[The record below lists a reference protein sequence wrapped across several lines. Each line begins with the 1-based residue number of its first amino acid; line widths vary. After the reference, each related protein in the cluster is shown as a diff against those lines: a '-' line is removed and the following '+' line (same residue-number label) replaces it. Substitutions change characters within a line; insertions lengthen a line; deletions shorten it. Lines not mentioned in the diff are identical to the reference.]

1 MKREQFVTMLVLA
14 AILELMAVVFIP
26 NKALIAAILLLI
38 NGAIYNLYI
47 RNRRLM
53 AMTDKERI
61 QQAAAIAER
70 NSEYL
75 SDYSPILLFIY
86 DDRGNVEWMNKKAQ
100 ALMEKYGEELWREN
114 LRPLI
119 DGDEDDGKLNLS
131 KDYLSYRI
139 DRKKKILILDNI
151 TTQTTTINRQRSML
165 PAVGF
170 ISIDN
175 YDDVVDKMNDKDIS
189 YLNSFVTTFL
199 SDWAKEYHVYLKRL
213 NAERYFFTAHASDVQ
228 KMADDNFNIVD
239 KVREA
244 AAQQEIIMT
253 ISIGIGYGEQTL
265 ERIGDL
271 AQRNLDIALVRGG
284 DQVVMQES
292 STNAKPRFFGGKTT
306 TSERRTRVRSR
317 AMSTALQKIFD
328 EADEIYVMGH
338 RYPDMDALGSA
349 FGVSKLAEFQQKPNH
364 VIINEDELIPDVQ
377 RALEEIQKQP
387 ELAERMLSVAN
398 GLPAIQPNS
407 VLVMVD
413 YHKPSMSISQEFYEK
428 FDKVVI
434 IDHHRRGEEFP
445 SKTLLTYI
453 ESSASSASELVTE
466 LIQYESSSQKRLDKL
481 TATLLLAGI
490 FVDTKNF
497 GVRTSSRT
505 FDVSSYLK
513 VSGANTDLIQ
523 YLLSS
528 DLPSF
533 LEISELVAKSDF
545 VTDHIVVTCGTD
557 AKVYD
562 SVTAAKTADTLL
574 SMAGIQAAFVITRR
588 QDQKIGISARSDG
601 SINVQN
607 IMESLGG
614 GGHFTNAATQIGDK
628 TLNEVKSLL
637 YNEIQEALDQLK
649 ERETK

>member
-1 MKREQFVTMLVLA
+1 MKKEQFA
-14 AILELMAVVFIP
+14 ALLILGCLLELVALIFVP
-26 NKALIAAILLLI
+26 NKAVVAAILLLI

-47 RNRRLM
+47 RNRRLV

-61 QQAAAIAER
+61 KQAAAIAER

-86 DDRGNVEWMNKKAQ
+86 DERGTIEWMNKKAQ
-100 ALMEKYGEELWREN
+100 SLIDKYGEELWREE

-119 DGDEDDGKLNLS
+119 DGEESDGKLTLS

-139 DRKKKILILDNI
+139 DRKKRILILDNI

-175 YDDVVDKMNDKDIS
+175 YDDVVDKMSDKDIS

-213 NAERYFFTAHASDVQ
+213 NAERYFFTAHASDVER
-228 KMADDNFNIVD
+228 MAKDNFNIVD
-239 KVREA
+239 KIREA

-265 ERIGDL
+265 EQIGDL

-292 STNAKPRFFGGKTT
+292 STNAKPKFFGGKTST
-306 TSERRTRVRSR
+306 TERRTRVRSR
-317 AMSTALQKIFD
+317 AMSTALQKIFA
-328 EADEIYVMGH
+328 EAEEIYVMGH

-349 FGVSKLAEFQQKPNH
+349 FGVSKLADFQNKPNH

-387 ELAERMLSVAN
+387 ELEAKMLSVAK
-398 GLPAIQPNS
+398 GLPSIQSNS

-413 YHKPSMSISQEFYEK
+413 YHKPSMSISQAFYEK

-466 LIQYESSSQKRLDKL
+466 LIQYESNSQRRLDKL

-574 SMAGIQAAFVITRR
+574 SMAGIQAAFVITKR

-607 IMESLGG
+607 IMEGLGG

-628 TLNEVKSLL
+628 TLNEVKTML
-637 YNEIQEALDQLK
+637 YNEIQKALDQLK

>member
-1 MKREQFVTMLVLA
+1 MKKEQFATMLVLA
-14 AILELMAVVFIP
+14 AVLELMAVVFIP
-26 NKALIAAILLLI
+26 NKALVAAILLLI

-47 RNRRLM
+47 RNRRLI

-86 DDRGNVEWMNKKAQ
+86 DERGNVEWMNKKAQ
-100 ALMEKYGEELWREN
+100 ALMEKYGEELWRED
-114 LRPLI
+114 LRPLV

-175 YDDVVDKMNDKDIS
+175 YDDVVDKMDDKDIS

-199 SDWAKEYHVYLKRL
+199 SDWGKEYHVYLKRL

-228 KMADDNFNIVD
+228 KMAGDNFNIID

-284 DQVVMQES
+284 DQAVMQES
-292 STNAKPRFFGGKTT
+292 SANAKPKFFGGKTT
-306 TSERRTRVRSR
+306 SSERRTRVRSR

-338 RYPDMDALGSA
+338 RYPDMDALGAA
-349 FGVSKLAEFQQKPNH
+349 FGVSKLAEFQHKPNY

-377 RALEEIQKQP
+377 RGLEEIQKQP

-398 GLPAIQPNS
+398 GLPVIQPNS

-413 YHKPSMSISQEFYEK
+413 YHKPSMSISQDFYDK

-466 LIQYESSSQKRLDKL
+466 LIQYESNSQKRLDKL